1 MTDMLHM
8 IVQDGRQG
16 TFMREEDKIKS
27 ALLRTL
33 CALLVC
39 MTLIIMKFVL
49 KDEKIVE
56 ELYNYL
62 ATDIVF
68 LG

>member
-1 MTDMLHM
+1 
-8 IVQDGRQG
+8 
-16 TFMREEDKIKS
+16 MREEDKIKS

-68 LG
+68 LK